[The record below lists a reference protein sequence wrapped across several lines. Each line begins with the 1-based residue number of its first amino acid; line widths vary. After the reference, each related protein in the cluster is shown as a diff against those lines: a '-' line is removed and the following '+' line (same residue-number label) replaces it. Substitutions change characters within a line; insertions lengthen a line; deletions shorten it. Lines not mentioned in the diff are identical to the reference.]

1 MLHFRFALRVPPG
14 TGYHHRV
21 VNKNVGFNVLQRAA
35 AVMETC
41 SVCSLRPVVNYL
53 SLYRY
58 AAELNSAHNET
69 MKQLG
74 KCW

>member
-1 MLHFRFALRVPPG
+1 MLVLMF
-14 TGYHHRV
+14 Y
-21 VNKNVGFNVLQRAA
+21 NVLLLLLLNGDGRSAD

-41 SVCSLRPVVNYL
+41 SACSLRPVVNYL
-53 SLYRY
+53 SLCRY